1 MRPIGQAGRLRPS
14 DLLRP
19 VQVRCWLRYSLVC
32 PKQRTKGPENRELRT
47 DERPVVSG
55 QLRWTTDH

>member
-1 MRPIGQAGRLRPS
+1 VSETKTKNKEQKGR
-14 DLLRP
+14 
-19 VQVRCWLRYSLVC
+19 
-32 PKQRTKGPENRELRT
+32 KTENREPRT